1 MLDRLTVRRWPDPV
15 LDTIGH
21 DPRGW
26 YVEAFWLPV
35 VGPTAI
41 ALLRR
46 LVDGL
51 DRCPDGFEVSY
62 VELAQSLGLGERPAS
77 NSAPLTRALRRLHSF
92 RFVQLDEGARTVD
105 VRLHVPVMHRKH
117 IRRLPDTVRAA
128 HHEWAEA
135 QLARPVDDVQQ
146 ARARRL
152 ALCLLE
158 QGDDPDCAERALARI
173 GFATRLA
180 RESVMWARDRHL
192 VAARAAGGLPA

>member
-1 MLDRLTVRRWPDPV
+1 VIERLAVRRWPDPV

-35 VGPTAI
+35 VGPTAV

-51 DRCPDGFEVSY
+51 ERHPDGFEIPY
-62 VELAQSLGLGERPAS
+62 VELATSLGLGERPPS

-92 RFVQLDEGARTVD
+92 RFVQLDEGARSLD
-105 VRLHVPVMHRKH
+105 VRMHVPVMHRKH
-117 IRRLPDTVRAA
+117 VRRLPDVVRAA

-135 QLARPVDDVQQ
+135 QLTRPLDELQQ

-192 VAARAAGGLPA
+192 LAARAVGGLPA

>member
-1 MLDRLTVRRWPDPV
+1 MLDRLTVRRWADPIV
-15 LDTIGH
+15 DSVGH
-21 DPRGW
+21 DARGW

-35 VGPTAI
+35 VGPTSI

-51 DRCPDGFEVSY
+51 DRHEGGFDVDY
-62 VELAQSLGLGERPAS
+62 VDLATSLGLGERPPS
-77 NSAPLTRALRRLHSF
+77 NNAPLTRALRRLHSF
-92 RFVQLDEGARTVD
+92 RFVALDEDSGTID
-105 VRLHVPVMHRKH
+105 VRTRVPPVHSKH
-117 IRRLPDTVRAA
+117 TRRLPDVVRAA

-135 QLARPVDDVQQ
+135 QLARPVDEVQQ

-158 QGDDPDCAERALARI
+158 QGDDPDCAERALDRV

-180 RESVMWARDRHL
+180 RDAVMWARDRHL
-192 VAARAAGGLPA
+192 IAARAAGGMPA